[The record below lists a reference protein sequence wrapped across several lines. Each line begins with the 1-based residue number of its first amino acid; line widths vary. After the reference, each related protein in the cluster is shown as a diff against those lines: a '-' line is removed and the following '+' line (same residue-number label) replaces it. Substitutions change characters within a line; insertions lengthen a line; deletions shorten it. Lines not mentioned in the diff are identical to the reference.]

1 MSEFIGSRI
10 SLISKSDIKYVGTLH
25 EINSENSTVA
35 LENVKSYGTEG
46 RRGNPDEEIPPND
59 QIYDYIVFRGSDV
72 KDLTIVEAPKENKP
86 PPPPVPNDP
95 AILGAARPHPQ
106 GPPQQPG
113 QPPNQQ
119 WRGPQPPFPSLRLS
133 SPPQQHSRFAPPGG
147 LHGFPGT
154 PGAVPGYGMPPYGP
168 PPGWYPP
175 GQGPPGQGF
184 PQGPPGPF
192 SPQPPPIGPPGQQNQ
207 GGPQQAPI
215 GSAPKQPTPSQTGA
229 AQPPPPAAEDKPSEL
244 STTPA
249 PSSQA
254 APPPPPVESKPDVAE
269 ALAPPQQPAQTK
281 PAGPKNNRIAVPL
294 PSPRVSAPL
303 QAKPGNAPATVAPPP
318 TAVATTAAQQQQSA
332 TQAAAAAVA
341 AAMAK
346 LGPLPAQANKQAAT
360 PANAIDNLT
369 KKVGE
374 MRTDERIRNSR
385 QPGTGGYAAS
395 HRGGRG
401 GRRPSTREQ
410 GKPVEVPQAD
420 FDFESAN
427 AKFNKQ
433 DLVKEAIATGSPL
446 DGATNGAS
454 AAHDDVVIP
463 KAATYNK
470 STSFFDNISSELKDR
485 QAAQDAGQRLGGNEF
500 RSVERRKNLETFGQ
514 SNVDTGFR
522 GGYRGRGRGRG
533 FGGRGRGGPRGGYA
547 GRGHGYSGVAQ
558 DAAPEA

>member
-1 MSEFIGSRI
+1 
-10 SLISKSDIKYVGTLH
+10 
-25 EINSENSTVA
+25 
-35 LENVKSYGTEG
+35 
-46 RRGNPDEEIPPND
+46 
-59 QIYDYIVFRGSDV
+59 
-72 KDLTIVEAPKENKP
+72 
-86 PPPPVPNDP
+86 
-95 AILGAARPHPQ
+95 
-106 GPPQQPG
+106 
-113 QPPNQQ
+113 
-119 WRGPQPPFPSLRLS
+119 
-133 SPPQQHSRFAPPGG
+133 
-147 LHGFPGT
+147 
-154 PGAVPGYGMPPYGP
+154 
-168 PPGWYPP
+168 
-175 GQGPPGQGF
+175 
-184 PQGPPGPF
+184 
-192 SPQPPPIGPPGQQNQ
+192 
-207 GGPQQAPI
+207 
-215 GSAPKQPTPSQTGA
+215 
-229 AQPPPPAAEDKPSEL
+229 
-244 STTPA
+244 
-249 PSSQA
+249 
-254 APPPPPVESKPDVAE
+254 
-269 ALAPPQQPAQTK
+269 
-281 PAGPKNNRIAVPL
+281 
-294 PSPRVSAPL
+294 
-303 QAKPGNAPATVAPPP
+303 
-318 TAVATTAAQQQQSA
+318 
-332 TQAAAAAVA
+332 
-341 AAMAK
+341 MAK

-446 DGATNGAS
+446 GTPTGEHDDPALPPNGATDGATNGAS